1 MRMTDPTLRTQRL
14 NPPHKNLPYLLT
26 FPALIALIGILY
38 PFILGI
44 YYSFTNY
51 TLTESD
57 SIRWVGLTNYIE
69 IFKNLDFWKAFGH
82 TFIFAS
88 SAVVI
93 ELALGLGVALLLK
106 DAFPGVRIL
115 RSFLIIPMMIPPIV
129 SALMWKVI
137 LLPTNQGV
145 LNHILGLIGIRP
157 VAWLGDSA
165 TALISLILI
174 DVWVYSPFAALIIL
188 AGLQSIPKE
197 PYEAAWVDG
206 ASGWFIFRKLTLP
219 LLTPS
224 IVLVTLFRAIDSLK
238 VFDIIY
244 ATTKG
249 GPAGATMTLHIQSY
263 FEAIRWF
270 KMGRG
275 MVYLFVLWFL
285 CFVFSKALNRL
296 WIKVL
301 VR

>member
-1 MRMTDPTLRTQRL
+1 M
-14 NPPHKNLPYLLT
+14 
-26 FPALIALIGILY
+26 
-38 PFILGI
+38 
-44 YYSFTNY
+44 
-51 TLTESD
+51 
-57 SIRWVGLTNYIE
+57 
-69 IFKNLDFWKAFGH
+69 
-82 TFIFAS
+82 
-88 SAVVI
+88 I

-145 LNHILGLIGIRP
+145 LNHILGLVGIRP
-157 VAWLGDSA
+157 IAWLGDSS
-165 TALISLILI
+165 TALVSLILI
-174 DVWVYSPFAALIIL
+174 DVWIYSPFAVLIFL
-188 AGLQSIPKE
+188 AGLQSMPKE
-197 PYEAAWVDG
+197 PYEAAQVDG
-206 ASGWFIFRKLTLP
+206 ASGWFMFRKLTLP

-224 IVLVTLFRAIDSLK
+224 IVLVTLFRLIDSLK

-249 GPAGATMTLHIQSY
+249 GPAGATTTLHIQSY

-285 CFVFSKALNRL
+285 CFVFSKALSGL
-296 WIKVL
+296 WTKVL
-301 VR
+301 MR

>member
-1 MRMTDPTLRTQRL
+1 MTDHALRGQRP
-14 NPPHKNLPYLLT
+14 NPPLRSLPYLLT

-38 PFILGI
+38 PFVLGV
-44 YYSFTNY
+44 YYTFTNY
-51 TLTESD
+51 TLTEPD
-57 SIRWVGLTNYIE
+57 NIRLVGLANYVE
-69 IFKNLDFWKAFGH
+69 IFKNIDFWKAFGL
-82 TFIFAS
+82 TFVFAAS
-88 SAVVI
+88 VVII

-106 DAFPGVRIL
+106 NAFPGVRIL

-145 LNHILGLIGIRP
+145 LNHILGFVGIRP
-157 VAWLGDSA
+157 IAWLGDSA
-165 TALISLILI
+165 TAMVSLILI
-174 DVWVYSPFAALIIL
+174 DVWIYSPFAVLIFL
-188 AGLQSIPKE
+188 AGLQSMPKE
-197 PYEAAWVDG
+197 PYEAAQVDG
-206 ASGWFIFRKLTLP
+206 ASGWFMFRNITLP

-224 IVLVTLFRAIDSLK
+224 IVLVTLFRLIDSLK

-270 KMGRG
+270 RMGRG

-285 CFVFSKALNRL
+285 CFIFSKALSRL
-296 WIKVL
+296 WNKVL
-301 VR
+301 TR

>member
-1 MRMTDPTLRTQRL
+1 MGGHAVRTQRPDPL
-14 NPPHKNLPYLLT
+14 HRSLPYLLT
-26 FPALIALIGILY
+26 LPALIALIGILY
-38 PFILGI
+38 PFVLGV
-44 YYSFTNY
+44 YYTFTNY
-51 TLTESD
+51 TLTEPGD
-57 SIRWVGLTNYIE
+57 IRLIGWTNYIE
-69 IFKNLDFWKAFGH
+69 IFRNLDFWKAFSL
-82 TFIFAS
+82 TFVFAGS
-88 SAVVI
+88 VVII
-93 ELALGLGVALLLK
+93 ELALGLGVALLLQ

-137 LLPTNQGV
+137 LLPTDQGV
-145 LNHILGLIGIRP
+145 LNHILGLVGIRP

-174 DVWVYSPFAALIIL
+174 DVWIYSPFAILIFL
-188 AGLQSIPKE
+188 AGLQSLPKE
-197 PYEAAWVDG
+197 PYEAAQVDG
-206 ASGWFIFRKLTLP
+206 ASGWFMFRKLTLP
-219 LLTPS
+219 LLTPC
-224 IVLVTLFRAIDSLK
+224 IVLVTLFRLIDSLK

-270 KMGRG
+270 RMGRG

-285 CFVFSKALNRL
+285 CFIFSKALSKL
-296 WIKVL
+296 WTKVL
-301 VR
+301 MR

>member
-1 MRMTDPTLRTQRL
+1 MTDHALRTRA
-14 NPPHKNLPYLLT
+14 NPLRRCLPYLLT

-38 PFILGI
+38 PFVLGV
-44 YYSFTNY
+44 YYTFTNY
-51 TLTESD
+51 TLTEPGN
-57 SIRWVGLTNYIE
+57 IRLVGLANYIE
-69 IFKNLDFWKAFGH
+69 IFRNIVFWKALWL
-82 TFIFAS
+82 TFVFAAS
-88 SAVVI
+88 VVMI

-106 DAFPGVRIL
+106 DAFPGVRVL

-145 LNHILGLIGIRP
+145 LNHILGLVGIKP
-157 VAWLGDSA
+157 IAWLGDSS
-165 TALISLILI
+165 TALVSLILI
-174 DVWVYSPFAALIIL
+174 DVWIYSPFAILIFL
-188 AGLQSIPKE
+188 AGLQSMPRE
-197 PYEAAWVDG
+197 PYEAAQVDG
-206 ASGWFIFRKLTLP
+206 ASGWFMFRKLTLP

-224 IVLVTLFRAIDSLK
+224 IVLVTLFRLIDSLK

-249 GPAGATMTLHIQSY
+249 GPAGATTTLHIQSY

-270 KMGRG
+270 RMGRG

-285 CFVFSKALNRL
+285 CFVFSKALSRL
-296 WIKVL
+296 WTKVL
-301 VR
+301 MR

>member
-1 MRMTDPTLRTQRL
+1 MTEHAPRTRA
-14 NPPHKNLPYLLT
+14 NSPHGGLPYLLT
-26 FPALIALIGILY
+26 FPALLALIGILY
-38 PFILGI
+38 PFVLGA
-44 YYSFTNY
+44 YYTFTNY
-51 TLTESD
+51 TLTEPGD
-57 SIRWVGLTNYIE
+57 IRWVGLANYIE
-69 IFKNLDFWKAFGH
+69 IFKNIDFWRAFGL
-82 TFIFAS
+82 TFVFAG
-88 SAVVI
+88 SAVTI

-145 LNHILGLIGIRP
+145 LNHILGLVGIRP
-157 VAWLGDSA
+157 IAWLGDSS
-165 TALISLILI
+165 TAMVSLILI
-174 DVWVYSPFAALIIL
+174 DVWIYSPFAVLILL

-197 PYEAAWVDG
+197 PYEAAQVDG
-206 ASGWFIFRKLTLP
+206 ASGWFMFRKLTLP
-219 LLTPS
+219 LLTPG
-224 IVLVTLFRAIDSLK
+224 ILLVTLFRLIDSLK

-249 GPAGATMTLHIQSY
+249 GPAGSTMTLHIQSY

-270 KMGRG
+270 RMGRG

-285 CFVFSKALNRL
+285 CFVFSKALSRL
-296 WIKVL
+296 WSKAL
-301 VR
+301 TR

>member
-1 MRMTDPTLRTQRL
+1 MTDYALRTRRP
-14 NPPHKNLPYLLT
+14 NPPHRSLPYLLT

-38 PFILGI
+38 PFVLGV
-44 YYSFTNY
+44 YYTFTNY
-51 TLTESD
+51 TLTEPGN
-57 SIRWVGLTNYIE
+57 IRLIGLANYIE
-69 IFKNLDFWKAFGH
+69 IFGNIVFWKALWL
-82 TFIFAS
+82 TFVFAAS
-88 SAVVI
+88 VVII

-145 LNHILGLIGIRP
+145 LNHILGLVWIRP
-157 VAWLGDSA
+157 IAWLGGSS
-165 TALISLILI
+165 TALVSLILI
-174 DVWVYSPFAALIIL
+174 DVWIYSPFAVLIFL
-188 AGLQSIPKE
+188 AGLQSMPKE
-197 PYEAAWVDG
+197 PYEAAQVDG
-206 ASGWFIFRKLTLP
+206 ASGWFMFRKLTLP

-224 IVLVTLFRAIDSLK
+224 IVLVTLFRLIDSLK
-238 VFDIIY
+238 VFDIVY

-249 GPAGATMTLHIQSY
+249 GPAGATTTLHIQSY

-270 KMGRG
+270 RMGRG

-285 CFVFSKALNRL
+285 CFVFSKALSGL
-296 WIKVL
+296 WTKVL
-301 VR
+301 MR

>member
-1 MRMTDPTLRTQRL
+1 MTDPALRTQRL
-14 NPPHKNLPYLLT
+14 NPPHRSLPYLLT

-38 PFILGI
+38 PFVLGI
-44 YYSFTNY
+44 YYTFTNY
-51 TLTESD
+51 TLTEPD
-57 SIRWVGLTNYIE
+57 NIRLVGLANYIE
-69 IFKNLDFWKAFGH
+69 IFKSIDFWKAFSL
-82 TFIFAS
+82 TFVFAS
-88 SAVVI
+88 SVVII

-145 LNHILGLIGIRP
+145 LNHLLGLVGIRP
-157 VAWLGDSA
+157 IAWLGDSA
-165 TALISLILI
+165 TALVSLILI
-174 DVWVYSPFAALIIL
+174 DVWIYSPFAVLILL

-197 PYEAAWVDG
+197 PYEAAQVDG
-206 ASGWFIFRKLTLP
+206 ASAWFMFRKLTLP

-224 IVLVTLFRAIDSLK
+224 IVLVTLFRLIDSLK

-270 KMGRG
+270 RMGRG

-285 CFVFSKALNRL
+285 CFIFSKALSKL
-296 WIKVL
+296 WSKAL
-301 VR
+301 MR

>member
-1 MRMTDPTLRTQRL
+1 MPDHALRTQRP
-14 NPPHKNLPYLLT
+14 NPPHRGLPYLLT
-26 FPALIALIGILY
+26 LPALIALIGILY
-38 PFILGI
+38 PFVLGV
-44 YYSFTNY
+44 YYTFTNY
-51 TLTESD
+51 TLTEPGN
-57 SIRWVGLTNYIE
+57 IRLVGLANYIE
-69 IFKNLDFWKAFGH
+69 IFGNIVFWKAFGL
-82 TFIFAS
+82 TFVFAAS
-88 SAVVI
+88 VVTI
-93 ELALGLGVALLLK
+93 ELVLGLGVALLLK

-145 LNHILGLIGIRP
+145 LNHILGLVGIRP
-157 VAWLGDSA
+157 IAWLGDSA
-165 TALISLILI
+165 TALVSLILI
-174 DVWVYSPFAALIIL
+174 DVWIYSPFAVLIFM
-188 AGLQSIPKE
+188 AGLQSMPKE
-197 PYEAAWVDG
+197 PYEAAQVDG

-224 IVLVTLFRAIDSLK
+224 IVLVTLFRLIDSLK

-249 GPAGATMTLHIQSY
+249 GPAGATTTLHIQSY

-270 KMGRG
+270 RMGRG

-285 CFVFSKALNRL
+285 CFVFSKALSGL
-296 WIKVL
+296 WTKVL
-301 VR
+301 MR

>member
-1 MRMTDPTLRTQRL
+1 MTDHALRTRA
-14 NPPHKNLPYLLT
+14 NPPHRSLPYLLT
-26 FPALIALIGILY
+26 FPALLALIGILY
-38 PFILGI
+38 PFVLGV
-44 YYSFTNY
+44 YYTFTNY
-51 TLTESD
+51 TLTEPGN
-57 SIRWVGLTNYIE
+57 IRLVGLANYIE
-69 IFKNLDFWKAFGH
+69 IFKNIDFWRALGL
-82 TFIFAS
+82 TFVFA
-88 SAVVI
+88 APVVMI

-115 RSFLIIPMMIPPIV
+115 RSFLIIPMMIPPII

-145 LNHILGLIGIRP
+145 LNHILGLVSIRP
-157 VAWLGDSA
+157 IAWLGDSS
-165 TALISLILI
+165 TALASLILI
-174 DVWVYSPFAALIIL
+174 DVWIYSPFAILIFL
-188 AGLQSIPKE
+188 AGLQSLPKE
-197 PYEAAWVDG
+197 PYEAAQVDG
-206 ASGWFIFRKLTLP
+206 ASSWFVFRKLTLP
-219 LLTPS
+219 LLTPC
-224 IVLVTLFRAIDSLK
+224 IVLVTLFRLIDSLK

-270 KMGRG
+270 RMGRG

-285 CFVFSKALNRL
+285 CFIFSKALSRL
-296 WIKVL
+296 WTKVL